1 MNHIDVNHAQD
12 SAGAAVT
19 VPGPAPVRL
28 LLVEDDASL
37 ANGLTRAL
45 ANQGYEVAAAVSG
58 EDALGRIASERFD
71 MMVLDIGLPGM
82 DGFEV
87 LKRMRAAGHAQ
98 PVLILTA
105 RDAIDD
111 RVRGLDLGAD
121 DYMPKP
127 FALPE
132 LAARVRALGR
142 RGRGQTGPRIVHGPL
157 TLDTNARRAWL
168 NGQPLEMAAREWSV
182 LMVLLERIE
191 RTVSKEAIIEAVAG
205 VSDDLSL
212 NAIEVYVSRLRAKL
226 EPAGIRIRTVRGFG
240 YMLLEHPARKAS

>member
-1 MNHIDVNHAQD
+1 MNHMPLNHTQD
-12 SAGAAVT
+12 AGGSPLATQGAA
-19 VPGPAPVRL
+19 AVRL

-37 ANGLTRAL
+37 AAGLSRAL
-45 ANQGYEVAAAVSG
+45 VTQGYEVAAAGSG
-58 EDALGRIASERFD
+58 EDALGRMASERFD
-71 MMVLDIGLPGM
+71 LMVLDLGLPGI
-82 DGFEV
+82 DGYEV

-105 RDAIDD
+105 RDAVDD

-142 RGRGQTGPRIVHGPL
+142 RGRGQSGPRIVHGPL

-182 LMVLLERIE
+182 LVVLLERIE

-205 VSDDLSL
+205 VNDDLSL

-240 YMLLEHPARKAS
+240 YMLLEHQGRKTA

>member
-1 MNHIDVNHAQD
+1 MNQMSLNQTQD
-12 SAGAAVT
+12 AGGSPLAT
-19 VPGPAPVRL
+19 QGPAAVRL

-37 ANGLTRAL
+37 AAGLSRAL
-45 ANQGYEVAAAVSG
+45 ATQGYEVAAAGSG

-71 MMVLDIGLPGM
+71 LMVLDIGLPGI
-82 DGFEV
+82 DGYEV

-105 RDAIDD
+105 RDAVDD

-142 RGRGQTGPRIVHGPL
+142 RGRGQSGPRIVHGPL

-182 LMVLLERIE
+182 LVVLLERIE

-205 VSDDLSL
+205 VNDDLSL

-240 YMLLEHPARKAS
+240 YMLLEHQGRKTA

>member
-1 MNHIDVNHAQD
+1 MNHMPLNHTQD
-12 SAGAAVT
+12 AGGSPLATQGAA
-19 VPGPAPVRL
+19 AVRL

-37 ANGLTRAL
+37 AAGLSRAL
-45 ANQGYEVAAAVSG
+45 VTQGYEVAAAGSG
-58 EDALGRIASERFD
+58 EDALGRMASERFD
-71 MMVLDIGLPGM
+71 LMVLDLGLPGI
-82 DGFEV
+82 DGYEV

-105 RDAIDD
+105 RDAVDD

-142 RGRGQTGPRIVHGPL
+142 RGRGQSGPRIVHGPL

-182 LMVLLERIE
+182 LVVLLERIE
-191 RTVSKEAIIEAVAG
+191 RTVSKEVIIEAVAG
-205 VSDDLSL
+205 VNDDLSL

-240 YMLLEHPARKAS
+240 YMLLEHQGRKTA